1 MLDSITPPRGFK
13 KIFKRHHSSDSEV
26 KEEKPKTINKKKL
39 IIWIVIVAILIV
51 PVFYLFKTGSA
62 FSKIITIKN
71 IAWEKIFGEIPSS
84 EYTPPKDENRINFL
98 LLGIRG
104 EEEVNVGGWLTDAI
118 MVISMEKNTGKVAFI
133 SIPRDLYL
141 QLPGEVSYEK
151 INTMYAIGNQKYDSG
166 LDYSKKTIGYV
177 AGIYID
183 HAVEINFNA
192 FRDIIEILGGVTIS
206 LDNPFIESNQW
217 GCDAQGKNCMVFK
230 IDAGEQTLSGESA
243 LLYIRSRFSSSDFD
257 RARRQQQVLV
267 AIKDKVLSL
276 GILSDTL
283 KISGVIDVLSENIKT
298 DVSPWEIPELIK
310 LANTAKTDNITKKV
324 FENSPEGMLYE
335 SKINGIYV
343 LLPTDTTFGKI
354 GEVCQNIFKQN

>member
-13 KIFKRHHSSDSEV
+13 KIFRRRQESEV
-26 KEEKPKTINKKKL
+26 ETEKPKKINKKKL
-39 IIWIVIVAILIV
+39 IILAVIIIILIV
-51 PVFYLFKTGSA
+51 PAFYLFKTGSA

-71 IAWEKIFGEIPSS
+71 IAWEKIFGKIPSS
-84 EYTPPKDENRINFL
+84 EYTPTKDENRINFL

-104 EEEVNVGGWLTDAI
+104 EEEQNVGGFLTDSI
-118 MVISMEKNTGKVAFI
+118 MIASMEKSTGKIALI

-141 QLPGEVSYEK
+141 QLPGEVAYEK
-151 INTMYAIGNQKYDSG
+151 INTMYAIGNTKYKSG

-177 AGIYID
+177 TGLYID
-183 HAVEINFNA
+183 HAVEINFDA
-192 FRDIIEILGGVTIS
+192 FKDIIEILGGVTVH
-206 LDNPFIESNQW
+206 LDQPFAEDRQW
-217 GCDAQGKNCMVFK
+217 GCDAMGKNCVPFHLA
-230 IDAGEQTLSGESA
+230 AGDQALNGDSA

-257 RARRQQQVLV
+257 RARRQQQVLI
-267 AIKDKVLSL
+267 AIKDKILSL

-283 KISGVIDVLSENIKT
+283 KIGGVIDVLSKNLKT

-310 LANTAKTDNITKKV
+310 LANSAKTDNIIRKV

-343 LLPTDTTFGKI
+343 LLPTDTTFNKI
-354 GEVCQNIFKQN
+354 REACQNIFKQ